1 MFGLYLEENN
11 GIAEIICYQMGD
23 VNCRLRVCIN
33 KDLLK
38 AGTSNNW
45 GCGII
50 FVIDVSCC
58 MVYPGCSLRRPPPRQ
73 IFEMRKIEGRTRER

>member
-1 MFGLYLEENN
+1 MEIGQKVTWTISNKIMFGLYLEENN

-38 AGTSNNW
+38 A
-45 GCGII
+45 
-50 FVIDVSCC
+50 V
-58 MVYPGCSLRRPPPRQ
+58 
-73 IFEMRKIEGRTRER
+73 